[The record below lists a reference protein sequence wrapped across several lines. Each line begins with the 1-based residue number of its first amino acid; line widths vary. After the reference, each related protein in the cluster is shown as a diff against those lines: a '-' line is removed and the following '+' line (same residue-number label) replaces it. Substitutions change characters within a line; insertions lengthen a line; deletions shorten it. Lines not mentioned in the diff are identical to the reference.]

1 MNQDTRL
8 NKTLYLNGRPTLK
21 HLLHFAAKACDSDPE
36 GTLVDEW
43 HAASGILKA
52 LEKEEG
58 GAADNAEM
66 LPLGPQYEPLLV
78 EFLKDP
84 IQRSSF
90 NAVPTD
96 IALVELDKLV
106 VYQKHIDLTFTGQLE
121 KDLGPTPDWNRVFRT
136 CLPYDHPKPPVKWS
150 RLSSDSYVF
159 VSPSNDLR
167 FLGATPLRDREFQ
180 DCSSLGAVV
189 SVLGLAVGFGSNFM
203 NAVYSDGRLIL
214 NNGSHRAYT
223 LRKLGVTHA
232 PCIVQ
237 HVPSRA
243 ALEVVASHEVRSDLD
258 LYLTNPRPPM
268 LRDYFDPRLH
278 KIFSFEPK
286 LQQITIRVE
295 VSETSVPA
303 F

>member
-1 MNQDTRL
+1 MIQDTYL
-8 NKTLYLNGRPTLK
+8 NQTLYLNGRPTLK
-21 HLLHFAAKACDSDPE
+21 HFLHFATKARDSDPE

-43 HAASGILKA
+43 HAASEVVRT
-52 LEKEEG
+52 LEKEES
-58 GAADNAEM
+58 GAADNPEM
-66 LPLGPQYEPLLV
+66 LPLGPEYEPLLI

-84 IQRSSF
+84 IQRASF
-90 NAVPTD
+90 NTVPTD

-106 VYQKHIDLTFTGQLE
+106 VYQKHIDLTFSSQLE
-121 KDLGPTPDWNRVFRT
+121 KDLGPEPELDRVFRT

-150 RLSSDSYVF
+150 RLDSESYVF

-167 FLGATPLRDREFQ
+167 FLGATPLTDEQLQ
-180 DCSSLGAVV
+180 DCGSLGDVV
-189 SVLGLAVGFGSNFM
+189 SVLGLAIGFGSNFM
-203 NAVYSDGRLIL
+203 NAVYADGRLIL

-223 LRKLGVTHA
+223 LRKLGLTHA

-243 ALEVVASHEVRSDLD
+243 VLEVVASREVRTDVD
-258 LYLTNPRPPM
+258 LYLTNRRPPM

-278 KIFSFEPK
+278 KIFSFQPR
-286 LQQITIRVE
+286 LQQIAVRFE